1 MEGPANNGGAG
12 QRGGAGLSQ
21 LLYIESIIYD
31 KPKVLIDINELY
43 LINIYL
49 INDAE
54 TLFQKKIIEESM
66 IIKYIR

>member
-1 MEGPANNGGAG
+1 MGGAG
-12 QRGGAGLSQ
+12 QRGGAGLRQ

-66 IIKYIR
+66 IIK